1 MNASLTVSL
10 AIMVACTKCSL
21 CDCFGSDPGNWCM
34 QSCSCVV
41 FKYLAYYLNTFTW
54 YSHFLSDYFINQVH
68 DILCSPSLSA
78 TNSNS
83 VWALGSKVSRHPSN
97 IAIYPV
103 LDLLTLYPCVE
114 IVDYSST
121 KILIKIYSS
130 NVSFGR
136 SIMCMSFVFIMYR
149 ISCLFVYLGL
159 AANWSYVY
167 ALSGLVDYLRKLSF
181 HSIFLYYHGCLC
193 VDPSRPLW
201 LLLLYRAGISIG
213 FVRAF
218 NPIIISIWIIN
229 TGCDSSKRYS
239 QVIINLPSFV
249 ISNLFSRLNITCS
262 SFADDLAAKMQSF
275 V

>member
-1 MNASLTVSL
+1 MIFYAALHSVQQTLILSEPLVRKWADIPRTSR
-10 AIMVACTKCSL
+10 
-21 CDCFGSDPGNWCM
+21 
-34 QSCSCVV
+34 
-41 FKYLAYYLNTFTW
+41 FTL
-54 YSHFLSDYFINQVH
+54 FLIFWRSIH
-68 DILCSPSLSA
+68 
-78 TNSNS
+78 
-83 VWALGSKVSRHPSN
+83 VSRLWIILPQK
-97 IAIYPV
+97 
-103 LDLLTLYPCVE
+103 
-114 IVDYSST
+114 SSSKFT
-121 KILIKIYSS
+121 PRMYHLVVAS
-130 NVSFGR
+130 
-136 SIMCMSFVFIMYR
+136 CACLVFIMYR

-159 AANWSYVY
+159 AANWSYVC

-229 TGCDSSKRYS
+229 TGCDSSKLYS

-249 ISNLFSRLNITCS
+249 ISNLFSRLTITCS